1 MQRLLYVVSIDLQQR
16 ISKKGGK
23 YTDRVNTLL
32 LDVLKDAIEIVYM
45 SKKDAEDEDDD
56 DNADDD
62 DNNDN
67 KDGIDPGK
75 EHLHPIEII

>member
-1 MQRLLYVVSIDLQQR
+1 
-16 ISKKGGK
+16 
-23 YTDRVNTLL
+23 